1 MSQFNIQ
8 SNINEQIER
17 LEQKYLRTKT
27 LFVSAI
33 LFIIMIPI
41 LTVLWL
47 YDIMWIDILVYFL
60 SFLLIISINLIF
72 FFYKH
77 QFNNMQLSMYIT
89 AVGLYIIMFSV
100 ILDIYTASI
109 FTILFL
115 AYAIIALYQDLKLS
129 IFNSFLIFLSGI
141 SLVLFYPD
149 IFDSTQ
155 TQAITPNTIYIMV
168 FFIIFIALLLTSSII
183 ILKRKR
189 YSYQQ
194 VAEIKEQEQKQI
206 NLVFEMQS
214 QYSEKPFNVDE
225 YYEDLEN
232 FSKALSNSI
241 GIENIFKER
250 LEIIK
255 KLNNQTTEEL
265 MTRYKNYSFSE
276 IEELKQL
283 ELRMHNKISKLAF
296 KSAQYKDVQ
305 IDKKELLFE
314 RAQET
319 LNYKNDEKQVKII
332 AFTVFYAL
340 LRLDKIYAK
349 GLTHNQIMH
358 ILMKNRFRY
367 FIDEEI
373 LDIFINNQSKIKK
386 IVNEFLSI
394 GASL

>member
-265 MTRYKNYSFSE
+265 MTQYKNYSFSE